1 MILATDTLIGMLIAI
16 SRAVIIPTTTRG
28 TGYLG
33 TGCASAAITNGRPI
47 TRRGV
52 IIDAITVTASGS
64 AAIMAVS
71 GTVIGDRTLLRRAH

>member
-1 MILATDTLIGMLIAI
+1 MIIATDTLIRMLIAM

-33 TGCASAAITNGRPI
+33 IGCASAAISVGRPI

-52 IIDAITVTASGS
+52 IIDVITVTTKGI
-64 AAIMAVS
+64 AAIMAGS
-71 GTVIGDRTLLRRAH
+71 GTVIGDRTSLRRAH